1 MTFDVT
7 GELYDRFMGRYSRP
21 LAASLTD
28 WLGVSPGQRALDV
41 GCGPGALTQHLVAR
55 LGPENVS
62 AIDPSEPFVDACRTR
77 FPEVDVRLGSAESLP
92 YDQDSFGLAASCLV
106 VHFME
111 DPVAGLAEMA
121 RVTTPGGRV
130 GATVWDLDGRRAPM
144 ATIWSVLAEVQPDAA
159 GEHQLPG
166 GAEGQLEELFE
177 RAGLLDVEGTE
188 LAVTVTHPTFEEWWE
203 PHLHG
208 VGPVGEAI
216 AALDPVRREQVR
228 ATCRERLGGGPFQI
242 TAVAFAARGR
252 AASHDGG
259 TAGRPRP
266 DGARLSSS

>member
-1 MTFDVT
+1 MT
-7 GELYDRFMGRYSRP
+7 GEIYDRFMGRYSRP

-41 GCGPGALTQHLVAR
+41 GCGPGAFTRHLVAL
-55 LGPENVS
+55 LGPEHVS
-62 AIDPSEPFVDACRTR
+62 AIDPSEPFVEACRAR
-77 FPEVDVRLGSAESLP
+77 FPEVDVRQGSAESLP
-92 YDQDSFGLAASCLV
+92 HADGSFDIAGCCLV
-106 VHFME
+106 VHFMQ

-144 ATIWSVLAEVQPDAA
+144 ATIWSALAEVQPDVA

-166 GAEGQLEELFE
+166 GTEGQLEDLFE
-177 RAGLLDVEGTE
+177 QAGLLDVEGTE
-188 LAVTVTHPTFEEWWE
+188 LAVTVTHPSFEEWWE

-216 AALDPVRREQVR
+216 AALDPPRVTQLRD
-228 ATCRERLGGGPFQI
+228 ACHDRLGDGPFQI

-252 AASHDGG
+252 AASHDGE
-259 TAGRPRP
+259 TAGR
-266 DGARLSSS
+266 